1 MTFLKFIFR
10 SLSFFRKQQL
20 SMLAGTILST
30 AVLTGALIIGDSV
43 KHSLRELVDFR
54 LGETRFA
61 LVSGDRFVRAKLAK
75 SFSENLD
82 VKSAALLIVPG
93 IGINPETNS
102 RINSIQVLGI
112 DFSFW
117 QFSKNK
123 ATELTDDEAIISES
137 TAQKLNLEVGQE
149 ILLRIENVSIIP
161 LNAPFASQ
169 EQPSVSV
176 RLKIKA
182 IARKEEMGRFSL
194 KSNQAAP
201 YNVFVSQTL
210 LAEKLKLEGLANT
223 IILSNNAQE
232 NLKLEQINIALKE
245 SWNLKDASLEIKKL
259 ADAGKYELLSNRIFI
274 EDKISQTIDNLKV
287 EKEPVLTYLVNSI
300 RLGNKNTPYSFVSAL
315 ENDIVPNNLNDNEI
329 VINSW
334 LADDLSAKIGDSIQ
348 LDYFIIGTLRNLK
361 EVSAKFKVKSIIPIQ
376 NNEILRSLMPSF
388 PGLSNAGH
396 CKDWKTDV
404 PIDLDNIRDKD
415 EEYWNIYKGT
425 PKAYISIHSG
435 QKLWKN
441 QFGNLSA
448 IRFDSKIISPAKLEQ
463 EILSNI
469 EPQDFNLTFQSVY
482 EQGIAATVNAVDFG
496 ELFLSLSFFVI
507 VAAVLLTIL
516 IHGLN
521 IESRSI
527 ETGLLEGIGFTQ
539 KLILKIRIFE
549 SLIIILFG
557 GILGALLGI
566 LYNYALLAG
575 LNSVWNEVV
584 RTNMISVYIHPKTLL
599 IGSISGIIV
608 SIIPVIW
615 ITRKKLKQ
623 TISILIKNSSVEPVK
638 SLSKRSSMA
647 KWIFIIGL
655 ILTFALLAYSLFTS
669 VDDNSALF
677 LTSGAIFLMAGIA
690 FVSLYLDKQHTS
702 KYNLAG
708 INSLAI
714 KNTVLNKSRSL
725 ATIGLLSLG
734 VFIIFITGA
743 NRKTFYGEDNLNQS
757 GTGGYLFWAETS
769 LPILYNLNAADGQK
783 KLGVENN
790 DIFKNLKFSQFHSL
804 SGDDAS
810 CLNLNQVQKPRIL
823 GVNASEFNE
832 RKSFSFASLL
842 DGVDK
847 ENPWLALNQLKYNQL
862 IPAVADLTV
871 LTWSLKKSVGDT
883 IVYLNEEGKEI
894 KLLIIGGLNN
904 SIFQGNLLISD
915 SLLVQNFPSISG
927 SKVMLIDAPTASKA
941 KIEDYL
947 NNNLVDYGIEISQAT
962 IRLAEFNSVTN
973 TYLAVF
979 MALGG
984 LGVLIGTIGL
994 GIVILR
1000 NMLER
1005 KPEFALLQA
1014 IGFNNQQIF
1023 TLVLKEN
1030 LFLLFSGIVI
1040 GSLAAIIGI
1049 LPSILSPLFEIPG
1062 TFVFVLL
1069 LAVIVSGLAWIY
1081 FPARNI
1087 LKWNI
1092 IRALQAE

>member
-1 MTFLKFIFR
+1 MTLLKFIFR

-20 SMLAGTILST
+20 ALLAGTILST

-43 KHSLRELVDFR
+43 KHSLRQLVNFR

-61 LVSGDRFVRAKLAK
+61 LESGDRFVSQHLASSLSQKLK
-75 SFSENLD
+75 
-82 VKSAALLIVPG
+82 VKSAAILKVPG
-93 IGINPETNS
+93 IGINPETDS

-112 DFSFW
+112 DSSFW
-117 QFSKNK
+117 QFSKINVL
-123 ATELTDDEAIISES
+123 ELTDDEAIISEN
-137 TAQKLNLEVGQE
+137 TAQKLNLKIGQE

-169 EQPSVSV
+169 EQASVSI
-176 RLKIKA
+176 RLKIIK
-182 IARKEEMGRFSL
+182 IAGQFEMGRFSL

-201 YNVFVSQTL
+201 YNVFVSQSL
-210 LAEKLKLEGLANT
+210 LSNKLKLEGLTNT
-223 IILSNNAQE
+223 IIVADNQSK
-232 NLKLEQINIALKE
+232 NLKIEEINQALKA
-245 SWNLKDASLEIKKL
+245 SWNIKDASLSIKKL
-259 ADAGKYELLSNRIFI
+259 SSEGKYELLSDRIFI
-274 EDKISQTIDNLKV
+274 EDKVAQTIDSLHV
-287 EKEPVLTYLVNSI
+287 VKESVLTYLINSI
-300 RLGNKNTPYSFVSAL
+300 RLGDKNTPYSFVSAL
-315 ENDIVPNNLNDNEI
+315 ENEIVPNKLNDNEI

-348 LDYFIIGTLRNLK
+348 LDYFIIGSLRNLK
-361 EVSAKFKVKSIIPIQ
+361 EVNAKFKVKSIIPIQ
-376 NNEILRSLMPSF
+376 NNEIFRSLMPSF
-388 PGLSNAGH
+388 PGLSDAGH
-396 CKDWKTDV
+396 CKDWKTGV
-404 PIDLDNIRDKD
+404 PIDLDKIRDKD
-415 EEYWNIYKGT
+415 EAYWNEYKGT

-435 QKLWKN
+435 NKLWKN
-441 QFGNLSA
+441 QFGSLSS
-448 IRFDSKIISPAKLEQ
+448 IRFDSTVISPSKLEQ
-463 EILSNI
+463 ELISKLN
-469 EPQDFNLTFQSVY
+469 PLDFSLTFQPVY

-521 IESRSI
+521 IETRSV

-539 KLILKIRIFE
+539 KLILKIRIVE
-549 SLIIILFG
+549 SLIIILIG
-557 GILGALLGI
+557 GILGAFVGI

-584 RTNMISVYIHPKTLL
+584 RTNMISVYINPKTLV

-608 SIIPVIW
+608 SLIPIIW

-623 TISILIKNSSVEPVK
+623 TVSILIKNSNIEPEK
-638 SLSKRSSMA
+638 SFVQKSNKA
-647 KWIFIIGL
+647 KWVFLMGL
-655 ILTFALLAYSLFTS
+655 ILTSALLVYSFSTS
-669 VDDNSALF
+669 VDANSGLF
-677 LTSGAIFLMAGIA
+677 LVSGALFLMAGIA
-690 FVSLYLDKQHTS
+690 FVSLYLDKQQTS
-702 KYNLAG
+702 EYNFAG

-714 KNTVLNKSRSL
+714 KNTVRNKARSL

-734 VFIIFITGA
+734 VFVILITGA

-769 LPILYNLNAADGQK
+769 LPILYNLNSTEGK
-783 KLGVENN
+783 KKTGIDDNVLPK
-790 DIFKNLKFSQFHSL
+790 DLKFMQFHSL

-823 GVNASEFNE
+823 GVNASEFND

-842 DGVDK
+842 DGIDK
-847 ENPWLALNQLKYNQL
+847 ENPWLSLNQLKDKHL

-871 LTWSLKKSVGDT
+871 LIWGLKKSVGDT
-883 IVYLNEEGKEI
+883 LTYLNEEGKEI

-915 SLLVQNFPSISG
+915 SLLVQNFPSLSG
-927 SKVMLIDAPTASKA
+927 SKVMLIDGPSKNKKELEA
-941 KIEDYL
+941 YL

-962 IRLAEFNSVTN
+962 IRLAEFNSITN

-1000 NMLER
+1000 NMMER
-1005 KPEFALLQA
+1005 KSEFALLQA
-1014 IGFNNQQIF
+1014 IGFSNKQIF

-1030 LFLLFSGIVI
+1030 MFLLFSGVII

-1049 LPSILSPLFEIPG
+1049 LPSILSPSFEMPG

-1081 FPARNI
+1081 FPARNMM
-1087 LKWNI
+1087 KWNI